1 MRNAF
6 SYIQWKIAMARM
18 QEANMAAS
26 EITEQ
31 GSLTQPAARKIAEY
45 HLDRYFEM
53 VEAELNYRRKLV
65 CDLPAVSAIGI
76 SHLATSFPTCSFP
89 INGSLVHLHVH
100 LNGRRLECRSTK
112 NSCDGRLRSAA
123 VA

>member
-1 MRNAF
+1 MTNAF

-31 GSLTQPAARKIAEY
+31 GSLTQPAACKIAEY

-53 VEAELNYRRKLV
+53 VEAELNYCRKLSGEQ
-65 CDLPAVSAIGI
+65 DGPEKA
-76 SHLATSFPTCSFP
+76 
-89 INGSLVHLHVH
+89 NG
-100 LNGRRLECRSTK
+100 
-112 NSCDGRLRSAA
+112 
-123 VA
+123 

>member
-6 SYIQWKIAMARM
+6 SYAQWKIAIARM

-31 GSLTQPAARKIAEY
+31 GGLTQPAARKIAEY

-53 VEAELNYRRKLV
+53 VEGQLNYRRS
-65 CDLPAVSAIGI
+65 CPE
-76 SHLATSFPTCSFP
+76 
-89 INGSLVHLHVH
+89 
-100 LNGRRLECRSTK
+100 RRT
-112 NSCDGRLRSAA
+112 A
-123 VA
+123 

>member
-18 QEANMAAS
+18 QDANMAAS

-53 VEAELNYRRKLV
+53 VEAELGYRRKLSGEQ
-65 CDLPAVSAIGI
+65 DGPEKA
-76 SHLATSFPTCSFP
+76 
-89 INGSLVHLHVH
+89 NG
-100 LNGRRLECRSTK
+100 
-112 NSCDGRLRSAA
+112 
-123 VA
+123 

>member
-18 QEANMAAS
+18 QDANMAAS

-45 HLDRYFEM
+45 RLDRYFEM
-53 VEAELNYRRKLV
+53 VEVELNYRGKLSGEQ
-65 CDLPAVSAIGI
+65 DGPEKA
-76 SHLATSFPTCSFP
+76 
-89 INGSLVHLHVH
+89 NG
-100 LNGRRLECRSTK
+100 
-112 NSCDGRLRSAA
+112 
-123 VA
+123 

>member
-1 MRNAF
+1 MTNAF

-53 VEAELNYRRKLV
+53 VETELNYRRKLT
-65 CDLPAVSAIGI
+65 AQQ
-76 SHLATSFPTCSFP
+76 
-89 INGSLVHLHVH
+89 NGPEKA
-100 LNGRRLECRSTK
+100 NG
-112 NSCDGRLRSAA
+112 
-123 VA
+123 

>member
-18 QEANMAAS
+18 QDANMAAS

-53 VEAELNYRRKLV
+53 VEAELNYPRKLSREQEG
-65 CDLPAVSAIGI
+65 PEKA
-76 SHLATSFPTCSFP
+76 
-89 INGSLVHLHVH
+89 NG
-100 LNGRRLECRSTK
+100 
-112 NSCDGRLRSAA
+112 
-123 VA
+123 

>member
-1 MRNAF
+1 MKNAF

-18 QEANMAAS
+18 QDANMAAS

-53 VEAELNYRRKLV
+53 VEAEL
-65 CDLPAVSAIGI
+65 G
-76 SHLATSFPTCSFP
+76 
-89 INGSLVHLHVH
+89 
-100 LNGRRLECRSTK
+100 
-112 NSCDGRLRSAA
+112 A
-123 VA
+123 VASCVGI